1 MLRVRQTVH
10 VWDTCALHCTP
21 CSQVTDIPHPFTI
34 GRISR
39 DSGRREIVREGNRR
53 FACVNSPWRNL
64 NLNLPVLDS
73 LAQHETSALANYA
86 TEAVSEWSKV
96 SANVLDRPA
105 EGGEIGVQI
114 LMDGEQH
121 YNIRIATEDDYDAIF
136 NFLRYNFFCDDPL
149 NLSMGT
155 THGPDDPKDIYSMG
169 FIREGKTF
177 IAVTTSSSG
186 RETVVGAC
194 INSEGTPAS
203 CQGLRTAK
211 ETMKN
216 LYVKKVLTLIDR
228 AEEVADIWNR
238 FGLDR
243 RFDLRILCVSRA
255 MRGRGLG
262 RILVERSLWRAKKLG
277 YSLAHIEC
285 TGLYSANIV
294 KSLGFECVF
303 KIPYSE
309 YRGEDGKVN
318 IYALYGGSH
327 FRSRRKQQ
335 LNEGGESRCKKI
347 SSSQLFQDVLSS
359 TNSSSED
366 RLKALVCHCNCPRGV
381 VVSASG
387 CEPRGS
393 KFDSRLR
400 RAINHLPGHAFLACS
415 SELISPAIHCVARDT
430 EALVWSKEVR
440 MTCYMSH
447 KNSCRAR
454 GCKACLF
461 EDQVFIASYSE
472 LISPAIHC
480 VAHTMDDLAWSKEVR
495 MTCYMSHKN
504 SCRARGCKACLFE
517 DQVFIA
523 SYSELIS
530 PAIHCV
536 PHTMDDLAWS
546 KEAPIATQK
555 PLNKTYSNHASLTA
569 TFKAPEEGSPQILS
583 AELQPEI

>member
-1 MLRVRQTVH
+1 MR
-10 VWDTCALHCTP
+10 LHMCSAVSVNWVTADKKTP
-21 CSQVTDIPHPFTI
+21 CCLVLSAVNTRKIVHDVLAESGSDITT
-34 GRISR
+34 RLS
-39 DSGRREIVREGNRR
+39 
-53 FACVNSPWRNL
+53 
-64 NLNLPVLDS
+64 
-73 LAQHETSALANYA
+73 TS
-86 TEAVSEWSKV
+86 E
-96 SANVLDRPA
+96 
-105 EGGEIGVQI
+105 
-114 LMDGEQH
+114 MDGEQH

-177 IAVTTSSSG
+177 IAVTTSSSSQ
-186 RETVVGAC
+186 ETVVGAC

-216 LYVKKVLTLIDR
+216 LYLKKVLTLIDR

-309 YRGEDGKVN
+309 YRGEDGKV
-318 IYALYGGSH
+318 
-327 FRSRRKQQ
+327 
-335 LNEGGESRCKKI
+335 RCKKI

-366 RLKALVCHCNCPRGV
+366 RLKALVCHCNCPCGV

-393 KFDSRLR
+393 EFDSRLV
-400 RAINHLPGHAFLACS
+400 L
-415 SELISPAIHCVARDT
+415 
-430 EALVWSKEVR
+430 
-440 MTCYMSH
+440 
-447 KNSCRAR
+447 
-454 GCKACLF
+454 
-461 EDQVFIASYSE
+461 
-472 LISPAIHC
+472 
-480 VAHTMDDLAWSKEVR
+480 
-495 MTCYMSHKN
+495 
-504 SCRARGCKACLFE
+504 
-517 DQVFIA
+517 
-523 SYSELIS
+523 
-530 PAIHCV
+530 
-536 PHTMDDLAWS
+536 
-546 KEAPIATQK
+546 
-555 PLNKTYSNHASLTA
+555 
-569 TFKAPEEGSPQILS
+569 
-583 AELQPEI
+583 